1 MDAFKTFTG
10 TVAVLERANVDTDQ
24 IIPKQFL
31 KSIERTGFGPALFFD
46 WRYLKDGSPDPAF
59 ELNDPLRTGA
69 SVLVAGNNFGCGS
82 SREHAVWAV
91 AQYGFKAV
99 IAPWRGSG
107 KAHPRF
113 RRHLQEQQLRQ
124 RAAGDQSPTRCSGSS
139 TRPAA
144 AAGATVDLEAQTVTV
159 RGAGRF
165 RFDITPDVKEKLL
178 SGLDA
183 IGLTTQHEAE
193 ITAFEATHDVQI
205 TNSHKNITT
214 ENTETT
220 KGQPEPRRGV
230 KPIPMISLCSL
241 CSLW

>member
-107 KAHPRF
+107 EKRIPGFADIF
-113 RRHLQEQQLRQ
+113 KNNSYGNGLLVIELSSDEVQWIFD
-124 RAAGDQSPTRCSGSS
+124 AARGRKLE
-139 TRPAA
+139 
-144 AAGATVDLEAQTVTV
+144 ATVDLEAQTVTV
-159 RGAGRF
+159 RGAEERVF

-183 IGLTTQHEAE
+183 IGLTLQHEAE
-193 ITAFEATHDVQI
+193 ITAFEATHDVQ
-205 TNSHKNITT
+205 
-214 ENTETT
+214 
-220 KGQPEPRRGV
+220 
-230 KPIPMISLCSL
+230 MA
-241 CSLW
+241 